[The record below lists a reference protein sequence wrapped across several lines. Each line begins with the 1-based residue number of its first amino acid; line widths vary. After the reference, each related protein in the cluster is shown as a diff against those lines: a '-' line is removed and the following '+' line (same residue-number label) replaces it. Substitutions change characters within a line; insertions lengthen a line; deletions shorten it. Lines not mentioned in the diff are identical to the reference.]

1 MDAKKILLIDDDP
14 DILEAMQAMLEDEG
28 YAVVTADAHD
38 YIEKIFKDGSLP
50 NLILIDILLSGKDG
64 REIVQELKSQ
74 QDTQHI
80 PIIMTSAR
88 SSVEKTARESG
99 ADDFLAKPFD
109 IDDLLDM
116 VAKHL

>member
-1 MDAKKILLIDDDP
+1 MDAKKLLLIDDDP

-28 YAVVTADAHD
+28 YAVVAADAHD
-38 YIEKIFKDGSLP
+38 YTQKISSDGRLP
-50 NLILIDILLSGKDG
+50 NLIIIDILLSGKDG
-64 REIVQELKSQ
+64 REIAQELKSEQ
-74 QDTQHI
+74 ATQHI
-80 PIIMTSAR
+80 PIIITSAHP
-88 SSVEKTARESG
+88 SAEKTARESG